1 MATRLR
7 FVLDGDDQLSPV
19 LNHAGDSS
27 ARLHR
32 RLDGDMRAN
41 TTAVRGFTR
50 DADGRLRDLQ
60 GRFLSVADAQR
71 AMAGGLPDLT
81 NRLGDVSSAG
91 GDAATALGK
100 GGGGLGGAMGA
111 VAGVAALSL
120 LPALGALVPMMA
132 GVGLAAVTMKLGFAG
147 VGDAVEAAG
156 KGQEEYAEALEKLSP
171 PAREFTKEL
180 VGLKKEFSGVGKEIQ
195 AAMLPG
201 FTKALK
207 EAGPVTKILRG
218 EMVNLGGAFGDAA
231 AGLGRMMKDSG
242 FQDSLRTNL
251 QLGSTF
257 VRDMTSALGPF
268 TRSLL
273 DFGAAS
279 GPTLKAFSDGIG
291 GLLSR
296 GLPGF
301 FQGLIPGIDGSA
313 KMLDGLFSAVNTIL
327 PALGRLAGT
336 VADMFGPAV
345 GENLKLFGNATGG
358 VLDSL
363 GAIARGAKPIFDDLT
378 FGVRTLNDLGQLL
391 APTMSDVGSA
401 ILGGLSPAGDAVNRT
416 VGPFERLHRTVQD
429 NKIGILEVGRVF
441 GNATI
446 GMASSVIGIM
456 PTVIGA
462 FKQMSTLALTAVGVM
477 IGGLAKAFG
486 DVPIIG
492 EKLKKASEG
501 FDTFKGKWIGA
512 LDEAQSKA
520 KTFAAEALPKLE
532 QGKLKMNINNWE
544 QQIATAKA
552 KLNSLPLDKQA
563 KLRAHIA
570 DLEAKVRSAKG
581 QLASIRDKSTFI
593 KAVDR
598 ASPVIGGAL
607 GMLRAANGRTATT
620 YIVTHYQAKYDNAA
634 ARPFRRNG
642 GHAPKF
648 AAGGM
653 PSGMLSGPGT
663 GTSDSIPMW
672 WAGDGEYVVNAR
684 STAKHRNLIEAIN
697 NDTLG
702 TGGAEPGPRASTAES
717 GQAAGQG
724 LVTGMGQATG
734 DVNRAAAL
742 MASAITAGI
751 KTEMQIA
758 SPSKKTKALAA
769 DIGQG
774 LIVGLTGSQA
784 KIRSVAADLVKDIRT
799 AFSGRKESSLVSWV
813 NKQTKS
819 LLSAAAKRDKVA
831 SQIAAAK
838 AYAYDLQ
845 KRTRESG
852 YMQQLG
858 LEDEQ
863 VTAGSIQAG
872 LASKL
877 SKLRQFTKYIDILK
891 KQGLRGALLRQILDM
906 GPEQGYAYASALVGA
921 SKSTLSQINSLDK
934 QLESGAVTL
943 GRNGADA
950 LWDAGKN
957 AGKGFLAGLEGQ
969 KKDIENLMM
978 RIAKSMQS
986 AIKKSLGIRSPSTV
1000 MARLGSYSTEGLA
1013 VGLAGGLP
1021 HVDRAMQSVAGRIT
1035 GKSIAAPAR
1044 AGRAAVTAGAGGQ
1057 VINANFSI
1065 SDALDPMAVAREV
1078 QRLLLQLGRAQGAK
1092 VSINLGGV

>member
-41 TTAVRGFTR
+41 TTAVRGFTQ
-50 DADGRLRDLQ
+50 DANGRLHDLQ

-91 GDAATALGK
+91 GNAAASLGK

-156 KGQEEYAEALEKLSP
+156 KGQEEYAEALDKLSP
-171 PAREFTKEL
+171 PARAFTKEL

-313 KMLDGLFSAVNTIL
+313 KMLDGLFSAINTIL

-336 VADMFGPAV
+336 VADVFGPAV
-345 GENLKLFGNATGG
+345 GENLELFGNATGG

-391 APTMSDVGSA
+391 APTMADVGSA
-401 ILGGLSPAGDAVNRT
+401 ILGGLAPAGDAVNRT
-416 VGPFERLHRTVQD
+416 VGPFERLHRAVQD

-552 KLNSLPLDKQA
+552 KLNSLPPDKQA

-581 QLASIRDKSTFI
+581 QLASIKDKSTFI

-607 GMLRAANGRTATT
+607 GMLRAANGRTANT
-620 YIVTHYQAKYDNAA
+620 YIVTHYQARYDNAA
-634 ARPFRRNG
+634 AKPFRRNG

-702 TGGAEPGPRASTAES
+702 TGGAGSGPRASTAES
-717 GQAAGQG
+717 GIAAGQG
-724 LVTGMGQATG
+724 LVAGMGQATG

-751 KTEMQIA
+751 KTEMEIA

-769 DIGQG
+769 DIGKG

-784 KIRSVAADLVKDIRT
+784 KIKSVAADLVKDIKT
-799 AFSGRKESSLVSWV
+799 AFSGRKESSLVSYV
-813 NKQTKS
+813 NKQTSK
-819 LLSAAAKRDKVA
+819 LLAAAKKRDALEAK
-831 SQIAAAK
+831 IAAAK
-838 AYAYDLQ
+838 KYASETTALAKQDAGLAN
-845 KRTRESG
+845 
-852 YMQQLG
+852 LG
-858 LEDEQ
+858 IEPEKL
-863 VTAGSIQAG
+863 TAGSIKAGMQA
-872 LASKL
+872 KL
-877 SKLRQFTKYIDILK
+877 SQLKTFTTYIGQLAK
-891 KQGLRGALLRQILDM
+891 KGVNRGLIRQILNM
-906 GPEQGYAYASALVGA
+906 GPEQGYAYASALMGADKQTLAAIDSLDVEIGKSADSLGKVGA
-921 SKSTLSQINSLDK
+921 DYLYDS
-934 QLESGAVTL
+934 
-943 GRNGADA
+943 
-950 LWDAGKN
+950 GKN
-957 AGKGFLAGLEGQ
+957 ASKGFLAGLTSQQ
-969 KKDIENLMM
+969 KELEKTMET
-978 RIAKSMQS
+978 IAKAMQK
-986 AIKKSLGIRSPSTV
+986 ALKKSLGIKSPARKMMPDGV
-1000 MARLGSYSTEGLA
+1000 MTARGVAEG
-1013 VGLAGGLP
+1013 VMQGLP
-1021 HVDRAMQSVAGRIT
+1021 FIDRAMQAVAGRMA
-1035 GKSIAAPAR
+1035 GSAAVAPAG
-1044 AGRAAVTAGAGGQ
+1044 GRPAVVAAGGVTYQ
-1057 VINANFSI
+1057 VHVEVK
-1065 SDALDPMAVAREV
+1065 DAMDPIAVGREL
-1078 QRLLLQLGRAQGAK
+1078 QRVILQLGRAQGAK
-1092 VSINLGGV
+1092 VSLNLGGV